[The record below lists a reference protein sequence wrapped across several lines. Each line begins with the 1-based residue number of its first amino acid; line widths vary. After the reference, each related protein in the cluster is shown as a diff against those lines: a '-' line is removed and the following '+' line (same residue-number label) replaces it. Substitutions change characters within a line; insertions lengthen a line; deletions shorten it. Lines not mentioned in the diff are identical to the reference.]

1 MGTEVKIEKLKRI
14 QNLIYELS
22 ARVSE
27 NTAKAGL
34 HRSKVEENH
43 FHILAN
49 TTANGVALRDL
60 ATKGL
65 ESHLAICLHELN
77 HIETEEEEKKI
88 HAKFA
93 TLKLLIEHLKAR
105 IEINRGLI
113 RINQSLVEI
122 NKQMIAVNSSSAGFT
137 DEIVLAAASTDL
149 HHDRVMREVLD
160 EEYSVSNEMID
171 ELNEICDGLVET
183 VAENTAHIEKLN
195 AESDQNR
202 VAIAGNNKRI
212 HQLIDMVLEVSEY
225 S

>member
-1 MGTEVKIEKLKRI
+1 MGAESKVEKIRRI
-14 QNLIYELS
+14 QNLVYELS
-22 ARVSE
+22 AKVSE

-34 HRSKVEENH
+34 HRAKVEENH

-77 HIETEEEEKKI
+77 QVESDDEEKRI
-88 HAKFA
+88 HTKFA

-122 NKQMIAVNSSSAGFT
+122 NKQMIAVNASSAGFT

-149 HHDRVMREVLD
+149 HHDRVMQEVLD
-160 EEYSVSNEMID
+160 EEYSISIEMID
-171 ELNEICDGLVET
+171 ELNEICDSLGET
-183 VAENTAHIEKLN
+183 VAENTAYIEKLN
-195 AESDQNR
+195 SESDQNR
-202 VAIAGNNKRI
+202 LAIAGNNKRI
-212 HQLIDMVLEVSEY
+212 HQLIDMVLEVSNY
-225 S
+225 N

>member
-1 MGTEVKIEKLKRI
+1 MGTDVKIEKLKRI

>member
-1 MGTEVKIEKLKRI
+1 MSAESKVEKIRRI

-22 ARVSE
+22 AKVSE

-34 HRSKVEENH
+34 HRAKVEENH

-77 HIETEEEEKKI
+77 QVESEDEEKRI
-88 HAKFA
+88 HVKFA

-122 NKQMIAVNSSSAGFT
+122 NKQMIAVNASSAGFT

-149 HHDRVMREVLD
+149 HHDRVMQEVLD
-160 EEYSVSNEMID
+160 EEYSISSEMID
-171 ELNEICDGLVET
+171 ELNEICDSLVET

-195 AESDQNR
+195 SESDQNR
-202 VAIAGNNKRI
+202 LAIARNNKRI
-212 HQLIDMVLEVSEY
+212 HQLIDMVLEVSNY
-225 S
+225 N

>member
-149 HHDRVMREVLD
+149 HHDRVMQEVLD

-202 VAIAGNNKRI
+202 VAIAGNNERI